1 MSLSV
6 NLPSLD
12 LNRLRVLHVVLEKR
26 SVTRAAATLHVTPSA
41 ISNALA
47 QLREELGDRLLVRSG
62 RALVLTPYAAALA
75 PRLAEAMQGLARA
88 LEPRARFDPR
98 RTTRSF
104 GLACSDAE
112 QISEVPRIAAS
123 FEQKFPRAELRI
135 FSVEQLEAA
144 GGLASGDVDA
154 ALAPAQGP
162 VSGVHID
169 DLYEEEGVLVV
180 RKGHPQVRGKLTRE
194 QFNSLRHID
203 ILLAL
208 GGGGIGHRIVEEFL
222 ASHGLRRD
230 IAISVPSFAAAAIIA
245 SETDWITGMPRRL
258 ATRFVRQL
266 PLVIAEPPVAP
277 ITFRIQLV
285 WHERTDADEGS
296 RMFRTLV
303 INAVRRGGG
312 TRS

>member
-1 MSLSV
+1 MSFSM

-12 LNRLRVLHVVLEKR
+12 FNRLRVLHVLLQER
-26 SVTRAAATLHVTPSA
+26 SVTRAAASLHVTPSA
-41 ISNALA
+41 VSNALA
-47 QLREELGDRLLVRSG
+47 QLREEFGDPLLVRSG
-62 RALVLTPYAAALA
+62 RALVLTPYAEALG
-75 PRLAEAMQGLARA
+75 PRLAEAMEGLARA

-98 RTTRSF
+98 TTARSF

-123 FEQKFPRAELRI
+123 FEQKFPRAQLRV
-135 FSVEQLEAA
+135 FSVAQLEAA
-144 GGLASGDVDA
+144 GGLASGTVEV

-162 VSGVHID
+162 MRGLHTE

-180 RKGHPQVRGKLTRE
+180 RQGHPRARGKITPE

-208 GGGGIGHRIVEEFL
+208 GGGGIGHGIVEEFL
-222 ASHGLRRD
+222 ALHGLRRD
-230 IAISVPSFAAAAIIA
+230 IAIAVPSFAAAATIA

-266 PLVIAEPPVAP
+266 PLVILESPTPP

-296 RMFRTLV
+296 KMFRSLV
-303 INAVRRGGG
+303 TQAIRGRGGR
-312 TRS
+312 RS